1 MVIIVPKYNENKF
14 NEHTFK
20 EWNMYKPHIGS
31 LSESEGNIR
40 ETPNSK
46 IREKATAM
54 HKTADNIVITSQIHL
69 GLSESSP

>member
-1 MVIIVPKYNENKF
+1 
-14 NEHTFK
+14 
-20 EWNMYKPHIGS
+20 MYKPHIGS